1 MKNYSFKQFVEN
13 KDLNEVGQHVF
24 PDKEGEFPERDKIRN
39 PSNKGYLSPEKD
51 LKQIGMDAY
60 GSDMFAFGSAV
71 EKSGK
76 WYDKNNKLGLEGT
89 PIFEI
94 TYFGD
99 KNGIYVHFTN
109 EMKSQ
114 LAYNLSNHK
123 NSRSGDMNDLKNATL
138 KSMINLAGAII
149 TKHSQQHMEYGI
161 PEQIVSF
168 EPIFD
173 FLSDEKELK
182 NFSKYQNQDIK
193 ISLPITLFD
202 KGLKL
207 VALEVENKINS
218 IMKSSFSKNEPRS
231 QRALDRV
238 IRKFGPNIIITSNT
252 GSMGNKI
259 DPSRQTLK
267 PSNDKHSLLMDKER
281 EETKER
287 RKQHRAFTSV
297 PSGTEMYGEKPRPN
311 EMYPWK
317 THEYL
322 ANVYELKKK
331 AEAARDN
338 NVPFDYSN
346 QGLKSSYD
354 FLLQDL
360 KTLRNEGPKAFLQT
374 TGPDTTGRH
383 RTKNDAYSDMKKL
396 IDSLEE
402 KQKKMSRPEPI
413 PELKSKSEPM
423 SSMPEQKPKRS
434 WRDYLAGK

>member
-1 MKNYSFKQFVEN
+1 
-13 KDLNEVGQHVF
+13 
-24 PDKEGEFPERDKIRN
+24 
-39 PSNKGYLSPEKD
+39 
-51 LKQIGMDAY
+51 
-60 GSDMFAFGSAV
+60 
-71 EKSGK
+71 
-76 WYDKNNKLGLEGT
+76 
-89 PIFEI
+89 
-94 TYFGD
+94 
-99 KNGIYVHFTN
+99 
-109 EMKSQ
+109 MKSQ
-114 LAYNLSNHK
+114 LAHNLSHHK
-123 NSRSGDMNDLKNATL
+123 NVRDGHMDDLTSTTL

-149 TKHSQQHMEYGI
+149 TKHSQQYMEYGI

-173 FLSDEKELK
+173 FLSDEKKLK

-193 ISLPITLFD
+193 IALPITLFD

-238 IRKFGPNIIITSNT
+238 IRKSGPNIIITSNT
-252 GSMGNKI
+252 GDLGGKI

-287 RKQHRAFTSV
+287 RGRHSAFISTDDK
-297 PSGTEMYGEKPRPN
+297 PNKMYS
-311 EMYPWK
+311 WK

-383 RTKNDAYSDMKKL
+383 RTHNDAYSDMKKL

-413 PELKSKSEPM
+413 PEPKSKSEPM